1 MSTAGGRWSEIM
13 EKHTE
18 TLRRLVAELFTA
30 DEQNRLK
37 TLVAPKIPSAEA
49 VIVYDESLGGPSITR
64 LNCNNTGRYAGEDR
78 DIFRPLQY
86 CAMDFLKD
94 QGADWKDDAEW
105 LARDLV
111 EMSSL
116 HIESLIKNIGSVF
129 HLPLGAALRNAIV
142 KNKVDSTTWK
152 QIDTF
157 THIYN
162 DAKHNFSHAKDT
174 HMFSVEDALL
184 SYFVCRKLGAK
195 LYPLANLATDIKI
208 FDKEC
213 DEIEKARTLEWKVN
227 PLDGEVDAVSDVHGG
242 WQVK

>member
-1 MSTAGGRWSEIM
+1 MKNHA
-13 EKHTE
+13 E
-18 TLRRLVAELFTA
+18 TLWTLVAELFT
-30 DEQNRLK
+30 DNEQKRLK
-37 TLVAPKIPSAEA
+37 VLVTPNIPSVEA
-49 VIVYDESLGGPSITR
+49 VIIYDESLGGPSITR
-64 LNCNNTGRYAGEDR
+64 LNCNNTGRYAVEDR

-94 QGADWKDDAEW
+94 KGADWEDDAEW

-129 HLPLGAALRNAIV
+129 HLPLGAALQKAVV
-142 KNKVDSTTWK
+142 KSKVDPMTWK
-152 QIDTF
+152 QINTF

-174 HMFSVEDALL
+174 HMFSIEDALL

-195 LYPLANLATDIKI
+195 LYPLAKLATDMKI
-208 FDKEC
+208 FEKEC
-213 DEIEKARTLEWKVN
+213 DEVEKARMSKWKVD
-227 PLDGEVDAVSDVHGG
+227 PLDGEVDGVVESAGG
-242 WQVK
+242 WAIQ